1 MAHMLSGLLGNEQRR
16 RMLTHALQT
25 DTLSHAYLLLGPEGV
40 GRHTLAYELAAA
52 VNCERRHERGQAL
65 PCRRCSACRRIFSG
79 QYPDLHVLR
88 PAEDRTLIGVD
99 EVRALRED
107 MFLSATEANVKV
119 YLIERAETMTVQA
132 QNALLKVL
140 EEPPMRVLLFL
151 LTSSLDGLLTTVK
164 SRTVCIRMERLS
176 DELLLRALKEKAE
189 ADGLHVSDS
198 TYQTAIRHSEGVL
211 GRALALIQP
220 ARAEAEERERERIV
234 HLFSALS
241 AKASYTAL
249 HATLSEFGTKRA
261 ELAEAT
267 DRMTEAVRD
276 LLAIKMDEGAPLL
289 FFILREKAEDLAK
302 SFTVRALCGMADALT
317 AAREK
322 LDKNANMTL
331 LLSEL
336 AQDMKRKL

>member
-1 MAHMLSGLLGNEQRR
+1 MAHMLSGLLGNEKRR
-16 RMLTHALQT
+16 QILTHALRT
-25 DTLSHAYLLLGPEGV
+25 DTLSHAYLLLGPDGV

-52 VNCERRHERGQAL
+52 VNCERRGDEGQAL
-65 PCRRCSACRRIFSG
+65 PCRTCSVCRRIFSG
-79 QYPDLHVLR
+79 QHPDLHVLR

-107 MFLSATEANVKV
+107 MFLSATEAAVKV
-119 YLIERAETMTVQA
+119 YIIEEAEAMTAQA

-140 EEPPMRVLLFL
+140 EEPPVRVLLFL
-151 LTSSLDGLLTTVK
+151 LTSSLDSLLTTVK

-176 DELLLRALKEKAE
+176 DELLLGALRKKADE
-189 ADGLHVSDS
+189 EGLHVTDS
-198 TYQTAIRHSEGVL
+198 TLQMAVRHSEGVL

-220 ARAEAEERERERIV
+220 ARAEAEEKEREQIV
-234 HLFSALS
+234 HLFTALA

-249 HATLSEFGTKRA
+249 HAALSELGTKRA
-261 ELAEAT
+261 ELSEAV

-289 FFILREKAEDLAK
+289 FFISRERAEELARG
-302 SFTVRALCGMADALT
+302 FTVRALCGMADALT
-317 AAREK
+317 TARDK

-331 LLSEL
+331 LVSEL